1 MTTTQ
6 TRTLKWA
13 SFNRFELQMPVDA
26 VEACSHSGPC
36 DADVAYWESRIER
49 PASITPE
56 KLAAELKEY
65 GAWDDEELADD
76 AVNWNRIVWLAAGN
90 IKEEQSQ
97 AERNQP

>member
-1 MTTTQ
+1 MNIQ
-6 TRTLKWA
+6 TINIA
-13 SFNRFELQMPVDA
+13 YFNRFSLDLPDEA
-26 VEACSHSGPC
+26 VADCSHSGAC
-36 DADVAYWESRIER
+36 DEDVKFWQSRIPR
-49 PASITPE
+49 PAEITPE